1 MWALIPLVVGISLS
15 GVVAPGPFFA
25 VTLAKS
31 YRSPWS
37 GTLMAL
43 GHAVIEVPLILLIY
57 FGFARFFQDTAVQIV
72 LSLAGGAMIVWMSVS
87 MFLDRARVVREGKD
101 LPYPAF
107 VAGIVMSALN
117 PLFLLWWATIGSL
130 LVMQF
135 LDYGVSGLFILITVH
150 WLCDL
155 VWLTFVS
162 VFINKT
168 HHFLGKR
175 FQEWLFIATSL
186 LLVFFGFRF
195 IISGIQT
202 IIK

>member
-1 MWALIPLVVGISLS
+1 MWALITLVVGVSFS
-15 GVVAPGPFFA
+15 GVAAPGPFFA

-31 YRSPWS
+31 YKSPWA

-43 GHAVIEVPLILLIY
+43 GHAIIEVPLILLIY
-57 FGFARFFQDTAVQIV
+57 FGFAHFFQHTAVQTA
-72 LSLAGGAMIVWMSVS
+72 LSLAGGAMIVWVGVS

-130 LVMQF
+130 LVLKF
-135 LDYGVSGLFILITVH
+135 LDYGLGGLFILIITH
-150 WLCDL
+150 WMCDL
-155 VWLTFVS
+155 IWLSFVS

-175 FQEWLFIATSL
+175 FQEWLFVAASL
-186 LLVFFGFRF
+186 FLV
-195 IISGIQT
+195 
-202 IIK
+202 

>member
-1 MWALIPLVVGISLS
+1 MWALVTLVVGVSLS
-15 GVVAPGPFFA
+15 GVMAPGPFFA

-31 YRSPWS
+31 YRSPWA

-43 GHAVIEVPLILLIY
+43 GHAVVEVPLILLIY
-57 FGFARFFQDTAVQIV
+57 YGFAPFFQDDTVQIV
-72 LSLAGGAMIVWMSVS
+72 LSLAGGAMILWMGVT
-87 MFLDRARVVREGKD
+87 MFLDRAKVVREGKD

-107 VAGIVMSALN
+107 VAGIFMSAVN

-130 LVMQF
+130 LVMKF
-135 LDYGVSGLFILITVH
+135 LDYGPGGLLLLITVH
-150 WLCDL
+150 WMCDL
-155 VWLTFVS
+155 IWLSFIS

-186 LLVFFGFRF
+186 FLAYFGIRF
-195 IISGIQT
+195 IISGIQA
-202 IIK
+202 IIR

>member
-1 MWALIPLVVGISLS
+1 MWALITLVIGVSIS
-15 GVVAPGPFFA
+15 GVAAPGPFFA

-31 YRSPWS
+31 YRSPWA

-57 FGFARFFQDTAVQIV
+57 FGFARFFQHTAVQAV
-72 LSLAGGAMIVWMSVS
+72 LSLAGGAMIIWMGVT
-87 MFLDRARVVREGKD
+87 MFLDRARVVKEGKD

-107 VAGIVMSALN
+107 VAGIFMSAIN
-117 PLFLLWWATIGSL
+117 PFFLLWWATAGSL
-130 LVMQF
+130 LVLKF
-135 LDYGVSGLFILITVH
+135 LDYGLGGLFVLITAH
-150 WLCDL
+150 WMCDL
-155 VWLTFVS
+155 IWLSFVS

-168 HHFLGKR
+168 HHFLDKR

-186 LLVFFGFRF
+186 FLVFFGFRF

-202 IIK
+202 IMK